1 VLEQGDPAPLVVG
14 LSSNAVEGAASAAGL
29 DGIGTYT
36 LALEAALRARDVRVE
51 RIGAPAGWRM
61 RRPAA
66 AARHMP
72 VPLAAGIAWSALT
85 GLPAPASA
93 RAVRG
98 IDVYHATDYRV
109 PRLAS
114 VPVVATLYDAIP
126 LRHPE
131 WANRRLRRVKNWLLR
146 QAARNADRIITI
158 SQAVREEVI
167 SEFGVDAGRV
177 HVVYPGVGEQW
188 FAGRSD
194 TDASMLGA
202 TGVGG
207 EYLLCVGTLQPRKN
221 VACLVEAYDALPAS
235 LRARHPLVIV
245 GKYGWGAEALRDEL
259 VRRRAQGRGN
269 DGPSAGRVVWLE
281 YVPFDTLLVLYRNA
295 RAFVFPSLAEGFG
308 LPVVEALASG
318 LPVVSLDLPVMREV
332 GGPHV
337 TPASGTT
344 STDLAVAMQATL
356 AGTPDAEAVREARRS
371 WARRFSWRRCADET
385 IAVYREA
392 MAQRS

>member
-1 VLEQGDPAPLVVG
+1 
-14 LSSNAVEGAASAAGL
+14 
-29 DGIGTYT
+29 
-36 LALEAALRARDVRVE
+36 
-51 RIGAPAGWRM
+51 
-61 RRPAA
+61 
-66 AARHMP
+66 MP

-85 GLPAPASA
+85 GLPAPGGA
-93 RAVRG
+93 RILRG

-109 PRLAS
+109 PRLDS

-131 WANRRLRRVKNWLLR
+131 WGNQRLRRVKNWLLR
-146 QAARNADRIITI
+146 AAARNADRVITI
-158 SQAVREEVI
+158 SHAVREEVVA
-167 SEFGVDAGRV
+167 EFGVESRRV
-177 HVVYPGVGEQW
+177 HVVYPGVDEQW
-188 FAGRSD
+188 FDAPED
-194 TDASMLGA
+194 TDASRLAA
-202 TGVGG
+202 TGVSGD
-207 EYLLCVGTLQPRKN
+207 YLLYVGTLQPRKN
-221 VACLVEAYDALPAS
+221 VACLLEAYDRLPAP
-235 LRARHPLVIV
+235 LRGSHPLVVV
-245 GKYGWGAEALRDEL
+245 GKYGWGVEALRDEL
-259 VRRRAQGRGN
+259 VRRRAQGSGN